1 MSGGAFNYLYCDDTE
16 DFFEKTDDLEEMKEI
31 LADETVPAVTALFAQ
46 KMNELEVVDFAAVKA
61 IFKAIGKE
69 LKVGGKKV
77 FMPLRIVTT
86 GQMHGPDLAK
96 MIPII
101 GRERILARM
110 ARTLDALK

>member
-1 MSGGAFNYLYCDDTE
+1 
-16 DFFEKTDDLEEMKEI
+16 MKEI